1 MVNLVA
7 KLNLG
12 ETGALIQEFNEKLE
26 KMQINNLN
34 IDEKVKKQDNHCL
47 KLQEKFDYLR
57 TQIIQQ
63 HKESTEK
70 QADLNS
76 RLSYAFK
83 SIDAMELDYGKKIP
97 KILTRLEQAE
107 AKLQKT
113 YQAV

>member
-47 KLQEKFDYLR
+47 KL
-57 TQIIQQ
+57 
-63 HKESTEK
+63 
-70 QADLNS
+70 
-76 RLSYAFK
+76 
-83 SIDAMELDYGKKIP
+83 
-97 KILTRLEQAE
+97 
-107 AKLQKT
+107 
-113 YQAV
+113 